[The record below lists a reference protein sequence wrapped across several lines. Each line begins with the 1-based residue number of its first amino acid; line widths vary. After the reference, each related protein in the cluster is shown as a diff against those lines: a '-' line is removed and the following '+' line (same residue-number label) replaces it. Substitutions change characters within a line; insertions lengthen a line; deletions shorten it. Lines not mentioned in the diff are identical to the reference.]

1 MASIDD
7 LTVRQEGAGR
17 FEVSS
22 SLTRGRCAT
31 VHKFGF
37 SDSLNVMPALIPS
50 YMQGIT
56 DELIREAVGN
66 FIAAQKPSPG
76 TSNLSM

>member
-1 MASIDD
+1 MASIND

-17 FEVSS
+17 FDVSS

-31 VHKFGF
+31 VYKFGF
-37 SDSLNVMPALIPS
+37 SDTLNVMPALIPS

-56 DELIREAVGN
+56 EALIREAVET
-66 FIAAQKPSPG
+66 FIAAQKSAV
-76 TSNLSM
+76 